1 MSRILLLLLFFTV
14 SIVFSQEKNNK
25 DFFVDASYFYGTI
38 LRHNKDISHLVKGHP
53 EGIILGF
60 NRKTYGAKR
69 WHQEYNY
76 PDWGFS
82 FVYQDPNYDV
92 LGENYGLYG
101 HFNFYFLKR
110 NLFFRIG
117 QGIAYSTN
125 KFNLETNF
133 KNNAYGTHLLS
144 STYLMLNYN
153 KQNFFKNLGM
163 QTGIALVHYSNGN
176 FKAPNS
182 STNSFTVNVGLTY
195 TVEAETPPEYIADS
209 ILEKISEPI
218 KYNFVLRGGLNE
230 SDYLNLGQHP
240 FFVVSAFADKRLS
253 YKSTLQLGADFFY
266 LPFLKKEIEYLS
278 VAFPSFGVKGDED
291 FKRVGIFVGH
301 ELRISDVAVVS
312 QAGYYVYY
320 PYDFEGRTYFR
331 VGLKYYAT
339 DKLFGAITLKS
350 HGAKVEGVEFGVGI
364 RI

>member
-1 MSRILLLLLFFTV
+1 MSRIAFLVFFLTT
-14 SIVFSQEKNNK
+14 SFVFSQGKNK
-25 DFFVDASYFYGTI
+25 DFFVDANYFYGTI
-38 LRHNKDISHLVKGHP
+38 LRHNKDISHLVKAHP
-53 EGIILGF
+53 DGFIVGF
-60 NRKTYGAKR
+60 NRKTYGAER
-69 WHQEYNY
+69 WQQEYNY

-82 FVYQDPNYDV
+82 FVHQNAHYDV

-117 QGIAYSTN
+117 QGIAYNSN
-125 KFNLETNF
+125 PFDLETNF
-133 KNNAYGTHLLS
+133 KNNAYV
-144 STYLMLNYN
+144 
-153 KQNFFKNLGM
+153 QA
-163 QTGIALVHYSNGN
+163 GIALVHYSNGN

-182 STNSFTVNVGLTY
+182 STNAFTLNVGVQY
-195 TVEAETPPEYIADS
+195 SVADERNPEYISDS
-209 ILEKISEPI
+209 LPKKISEPI
-218 KYNFVLRGGLNE
+218 KYNFVFRGGLNE

-253 YKSTLQLGADFFY
+253 YKSMLQLGADFFY

-278 VAFPSFGVKGDED
+278 IAFPSAGVEGDED
-291 FKRVGIFVGH
+291 FKRVGIFAGH
-301 ELRISDVAVVS
+301 ELHINKLAVVS
-312 QAGYYVYY
+312 QVGYYVYY

-331 VGLKYYAT
+331 AGLKYYLT
-339 DKLFGAITLKS
+339 DKLFSAITLKS

>member
-1 MSRILLLLLFFTV
+1 MSRIALLVFFFTA
-14 SIVFSQEKNNK
+14 SFVFSQEKNK
-25 DFFVDASYFYGTI
+25 SFFVNANYFYGTI
-38 LRHNKDISHLVKGHP
+38 LRHNKDISHLVKSHP
-53 EGIILGF
+53 DGFIVGF
-60 NRKTYGAKR
+60 NQKTYGTER
-69 WHQEYNY
+69 WQQEYNY

-82 FVYQDPNYDV
+82 FVNQNTHYEI
-92 LGENYGLYG
+92 LGDNYGLYG
-101 HFNFYFLKR
+101 HLNFYFLKR

-117 QGIAYSTN
+117 QGIAYNTN
-125 KFNLETNF
+125 PFDFETNY
-133 KNNAYGTHLLS
+133 KNNAYGTRLLS

-153 KQNFFKNLGM
+153 RQNLFKNFGM
-163 QTGIALVHYSNGN
+163 QAGIALVHYSNGN

-182 STNSFTVNVGLTY
+182 STNAFTVNIGVQY
-195 TVEAETPPEYIADS
+195 AVADERNPEYISDS
-209 ILEKISEPI
+209 LPKKISEPV

-240 FFVVSAFADKRLS
+240 FFVASAFADKRLS

-278 VAFPSFGVKGDED
+278 IAFPNAGVEGDED
-291 FKRVGIFVGH
+291 FKRVGIFAGH
-301 ELRISDVAVVS
+301 ELRISDLAVVT
-312 QAGYYVYY
+312 QVGYYVYY

-331 VGLKYYAT
+331 AGLKYYAT